1 MGEEMSLMELIGILK
16 KRIGLIVIGILIGVF
31 FLAGYSFHI
40 ATPQYSSTTQLV
52 VNRTQDTEVIQ
63 RSDIET
69 NVQLINTY
77 KDLLRS
83 PAILDEVTEELNMA
97 ITSQQLLNQL
107 SVTSENNSQ
116 VFSIQI
122 TNPNPNNAAI
132 IANKT
137 AEIFQEKLE
146 DIMSLDNVT
155 IFSEASVNPNP
166 VSPNHILNLL
176 IGFVLGGVLA
186 TALAILIEFK
196 DTTVKDDS
204 FITEQLGLINLGC
217 VSEMLPEKNADK
229 NSTVVPERL
238 PDSISART
246 KV

>member
-1 MGEEMSLMELIGILK
+1 MDEEMSLLELIGIVK
-16 KRIGLIVIGILIGVF
+16 KRLGLIMLGILTGMLL
-31 FLAGYSFHI
+31 LAGYSFYVS
-40 ATPQYSSTTQLV
+40 TPQYSSTTQLV
-52 VNRTQDTEVIQ
+52 VNRSQDTEVIQ
-63 RSDIET
+63 RTDIET

-83 PAILDEVTEELNMA
+83 PAILDEVIEELNLP

-107 SVTSENNSQ
+107 NVTSENNSQ

-122 TNPNPNNAAI
+122 INPNPNNAAI

-155 IFSEASVNPNP
+155 IFSQASVNPNP
-166 VSPNHILNLL
+166 VSPNHTLNLL

-186 TALAILIEFK
+186 TSLAIFIEFK
-196 DTTVKDDS
+196 DTTVKDES
-204 FITEQLGLINLGC
+204 FITEHLGLINLGC
-217 VSEMLPEKNADK
+217 VSEMLPEKISDK
-229 NSTVVPERL
+229 NQQVVPERL
-238 PDSISART
+238 PDSVSART